1 LKSLKSEV
9 LMWGDG
15 EWDALEG
22 DRMRRWVF
30 QANGMASPASVKILT
45 GGTELEAAF
54 DVLTG
59 EMTGERSRPISTP
72 RLP

>member
-1 LKSLKSEV
+1 
-9 LMWGDG
+9 
-15 EWDALEG
+15 
-22 DRMRRWVF
+22 MRRWVF